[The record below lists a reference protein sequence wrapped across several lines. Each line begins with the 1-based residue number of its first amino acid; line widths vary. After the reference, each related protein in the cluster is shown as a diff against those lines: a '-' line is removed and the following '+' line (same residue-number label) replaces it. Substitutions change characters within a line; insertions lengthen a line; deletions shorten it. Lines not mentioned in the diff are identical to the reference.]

1 MKRSLLPLLL
11 AVCLL
16 LAGCGSGAAE
26 KRYSAFSESLS
37 AQDTLSFSADLRAE
51 YPDRTLSFTLDY
63 TKNADGQTIRV
74 QKPERIAG
82 IQAHLAPDSDTLEFD
97 GLILETGPLDPYG
110 LTPMNALPKL
120 VETLCTG
127 HLESHW
133 DENGSPVFHL
143 VLDDHL
149 SASVWFE
156 AQQMVPYYAEL
167 QSDETVHVFC
177 TIRNWR
183 TA

>member
-1 MKRSLLPLLL
+1 MKRRLLPLLL
-11 AVCLL
+11 TVCMLL
-16 LAGCGSGAAE
+16 SGCGSGAAE
-26 KRYSAFSESLS
+26 KRFSSFSESLS
-37 AQDTLSFSADLRAE
+37 QQKSLSFSADLRAE

-63 TKNADGQTIRV
+63 NQDADGQTIRV

-82 IQAHLAPDSDTLEFD
+82 IQAHLAPDSETLEFN

-110 LTPMNALPKL
+110 LSPMNALPKL
-120 VETLCTG
+120 VDALCSG

-133 DENGSPVFHL
+133 EENGSSVFHL

-156 AQQMVPYYAEL
+156 PEQMVPYYAEL
-167 QSDETVHVFC
+167 QSDEIVHVFC
-177 TIRNWR
+177 TISNWY